1 MSHGRVGR
9 NVCVSGGFTLLEAVV
24 ALAIFSAGAMALY
37 GLFNT
42 NLITLSRAH
51 ETMDQA
57 PYVDYAIDYLS
68 AVNPRLRPEG
78 QVDLGGFDVTWTA
91 TLVEPVRQS
100 QNGNGFMGNFEVGL
114 YEVAFEVRVLDLGAA
129 GLAARA
135 TSLGVYR
142 VRLVGFEKVR
152 GLEASRHTNISSYTA
167 VGHLSRTPARQHFG
181 LLESRRRGVRE
192 RCPTAV

>member
-1 MSHGRVGR
+1 M
-9 NVCVSGGFTLLEAVV
+9 LEAVV
-24 ALAIFSAGAMALY
+24 ALAVFSAGAMALF

-42 NLITLSRAH
+42 NLISLTRAH

-114 YEVAFEVRVLDLGAA
+114 YEVAFEVRVLELGDG

-142 VRLVGFEKVR
+142 LRLVGFEKVR
-152 GLEASRHTNISSYTA
+152 GLGTGFAADGAAGEARPDA
-167 VGHLSRTPARQHFG
+167 PAA
-181 LLESRRRGVRE
+181 S
-192 RCPTAV
+192 

>member
-1 MSHGRVGR
+1 M
-9 NVCVSGGFTLLEAVV
+9 
-24 ALAIFSAGAMALY
+24 ALAVFSAGAMALY

-42 NLITLSRAH
+42 NLISLSRAH

-100 QNGNGFMGNFEVGL
+100 QNGNGFMGNFEIGL
-114 YEVAFEVRVLDLGAA
+114 YEVAFEVRVLELGA
-129 GLAARA
+129 GELAARA

-142 VRLVGFEKVR
+142 MRLVGFEKVR
-152 GLEASRHTNISSYTA
+152 GLGTDFAAGGDAKPNRPQRGRAS
-167 VGHLSRTPARQHFG
+167 
-181 LLESRRRGVRE
+181 
-192 RCPTAV
+192 

>member
-1 MSHGRVGR
+1 MNGTFRGHPKGSEASPASGR
-9 NVCVSGGFTLLEAVV
+9 SAGGFTLLEAVV

-42 NLITLSRAH
+42 NLISLSRAH
-51 ETMDQA
+51 DTMDQA

-100 QNGNGFMGNFEVGL
+100 QNGNGFMGNFEIGL
-114 YEVAFEVRVLDLGAA
+114 YEVAFEVRVLDLGDG

-142 VRLVGFEKVR
+142 MRLVGFEKVR
-152 GLEASRHTNISSYTA
+152 GLGGDFAAGGGAKAGHPGAAAAS
-167 VGHLSRTPARQHFG
+167 
-181 LLESRRRGVRE
+181 
-192 RCPTAV
+192 